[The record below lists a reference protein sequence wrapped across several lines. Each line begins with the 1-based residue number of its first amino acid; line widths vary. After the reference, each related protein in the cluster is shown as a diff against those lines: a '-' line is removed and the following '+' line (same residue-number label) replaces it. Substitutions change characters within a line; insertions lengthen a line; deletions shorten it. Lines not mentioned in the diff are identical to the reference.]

1 MNGGSSASDR
11 TLSSPARVH
20 CVHARAEVADVRER
34 VRCHAPVGF
43 DDHGHDSAPLS
54 KSVRVLTVFALHK
67 ATAGVVVERAV
78 RATALALAPKNRP
91 TVPFLGVA
99 KGIPV
104 ANLRRLPAFLFT
116 AFA

>member
-1 MNGGSSASDR
+1 M
-11 TLSSPARVH
+11 
-20 CVHARAEVADVRER
+20 
-34 VRCHAPVGF
+34 GF

-91 TVPFLGVA
+91 TDSTVYGRSRTSPRSFYTHHLQRISLAAQLGNA
-99 KGIPV
+99 KAIRLS
-104 ANLRRLPAFLFT
+104 LRARKLK
-116 AFA
+116 AFAALGGARA